1 MGGGLAFFIGVKVV
15 EMKKINLLTIIMGIM
30 AFVVWGHQAYAANV
44 GGIIDTDTTWDL
56 SGSPYFIIGD
66 IFVRE
71 GATLSINPGVK
82 VYGQNF
88 KIRVAGTL
96 DAKGTSE
103 SNVLFTDVNM
113 IPELSLHGIISINFS
128 EIQNGGIFN
137 LGGNYGRGALILE
150 NSKILN
156 DVNSIWIWSPTSDC
170 YVEKNLFFNS
180 CGINVQ
186 EDNLPNKIYIRNN
199 VFYNQGI
206 GYDGIYAVRSNVRDN
221 DTVIVDHNSFLDTDR
236 VALRLGYDGNM
247 TAINNFWNTTDTA
260 IIDSM
265 IYDRN
270 DDSNCANII
279 QYEPILTKPDPDTPT
294 PVLTRAPDA
303 NYNADQVFFDDST
316 LEESSR

>member
-1 MGGGLAFFIGVKVV
+1 
-15 EMKKINLLTIIMGIM
+15 MKKINLLTIIMGIM
-30 AFVVWGHQAYAANV
+30 AFVVWGHQAYATNV

-56 SGSPYFIIGD
+56 SRSPYFIRED
-66 IFVRE
+66 IFVSE
-71 GATLSINPGVK
+71 GARLSIEPGVT

-96 DAKGTSE
+96 DANGTSE
-103 SNVLFTDVNM
+103 SNVLFTNVNM
-113 IPELSLHGIISINFS
+113 IPALSLHGIISINFS

-170 YVEKNLFFNS
+170 HIEKNFFLNS

-186 EDNLPNKIYIRNN
+186 KDNPPNKIYIRNN
-199 VFYNQGI
+199 VFYNQEI
-206 GYDGIYAVRSNVRDN
+206 GYDGIYAVRSYGGGN
-221 DTVIVDHNSFLDTDR
+221 DTVIVDYNSFLDTDR
-236 VALRLGYDGNM
+236 VALKLGYDGNM
-247 TAINNFWNTTDTA
+247 TAINNFWNTKDTA
-260 IIDSM
+260 IIDFM

-270 DDSNCANII
+270 DNFNCANII
-279 QYEPILTKPDPDTPT
+279 KYEPILTKPDPDTPI
-294 PVLTRAPDA
+294 PVLTRTPVT
-303 NYNADQVFFDDST
+303 NYGADQVFFGDSI

>member
-1 MGGGLAFFIGVKVV
+1 
-15 EMKKINLLTIIMGIM
+15 MGIM
-30 AFVVWGHQAYAANV
+30 AFVVWGHLGYAANV

-56 SGSPYFIIGD
+56 SGSPYFIFKD

-71 GATLSINPGVK
+71 GATLSIEPGVK

-88 KIRVAGTL
+88 KIKVDGKL
-96 DAKGTSE
+96 NAKGTSE
-103 SNVLFTDVNM
+103 LNILLTDVDI
-113 IPELSLHGIISINFS
+113 IPELSSEGIISINFA
-128 EIQNGGIFN
+128 EIDNCGIFN
-137 LGGNYGRGALILE
+137 FKGNYGRGALILE

-170 YVEKNLFFNS
+170 YVEKNFFFNS

-186 EDNLPNKIYIRNN
+186 EDNPPNKIYIRNN

-236 VALRLGYDGNM
+236 VDLRLGYDGNM
-247 TAINNFWNTTDTA
+247 TAINNFWNTTNTA

-279 QYEPILTKPDPDTPT
+279 KYEPILTKPDPDTPP
-294 PVLTRAPDA
+294 PVLTRVPDA
-303 NYNADQVFFDDST
+303 NYGAAQEFFDDST
-316 LEESSR
+316 LE